1 MSAEEKGNNDDDNDD
16 DDDNNI
22 DGRISCPLGSGSSV
36 HHFPLPLPLP
46 SLMSKLA
53 ESCPNW
59 LWSDWFVAMLL
70 VATPSLSAE
79 EKRKIGEFVFD
90 AIIKMVLAKES
101 AGGDGGDVM
110 ASLGTLYRMPSIV
123 VRAL

>member
-1 MSAEEKGNNDDDNDD
+1 M
-16 DDDNNI
+16 
-22 DGRISCPLGSGSSV
+22 
-36 HHFPLPLPLP
+36 
-46 SLMSKLA
+46 
-53 ESCPNW
+53 
-59 LWSDWFVAMLL
+59 WSNWFVAMLL

-101 AGGDGGDVM
+101 AGGDGGDVV
-110 ASLGTLYRMPSIV
+110 APLGTLCRMPSIV